1 MRLAKLSPLGL
12 ENNIRKELVEANNQV
27 LRKIQDEL
35 KARLMELH
43 AAEETK
49 RKLLNEKVSLEEKI
63 SRLEKKKSDEVLS
76 ISVSCHYMK

>member
-1 MRLAKLSPLGL
+1 M
-12 ENNIRKELVEANNQV
+12 
-27 LRKIQDEL
+27 D
-35 KARLMELH
+35 LH

-76 ISVSCHYMK
+76 ISASCYIDSTV